1 MQKHLEILKNLK
13 FLKYVFQSWNLEIL
27 KSWIKFKSWNSKLLQ
42 SWIQFKILKSWN
54 LEILNIS
61 KSWNRLS
68 PDLTGV
74 QYLEILKSWNL
85 EIDRKSWNTI
95 GSSSKILKYTD
106 NSRLDFR
113 ILKSWNLEILN
124 YGIQD
129 WILNLEILKSWNT
142 SFVLCWT
149 TVASG

>member
-1 MQKHLEILKNLK
+1 MWFKILKSWNLQIHAK
-13 FLKYVFQSWNLEIL
+13 SWNNVMPKSWNLEL
-27 KSWIKFKSWNSKLLQ
+27 NSKSWNSKLLQ
-42 SWIQFKILKSWN
+42 SWIKFKILKSW
-54 LEILNIS
+54 NIS

-74 QYLEILKSWNL
+74 QDLEILKSWNL

-149 TVASG
+149 TVAAG